1 MLFRELSG
9 PLFLDAVGFK
19 LSPFWLTVDETHLE
33 GLLVWRRL
41 QSYVAP
47 QNIFFHASNDSHL
60 RALDIFLRTPRVVNR
75 RCLFLTCRADTI
87 SSSLVKIVLKSMVAA
102 GCRHI
107 SFMHTSAPPLASSS
121 VRLPKILD
129 SPPSDLDIFWVES
142 HLAFSRNVISLTV
155 GVLRSSPL
163 TDLTLRNTGL
173 GRSTWVKLLSSL
185 SFPHLAH
192 LELDCTCPVKT
203 TLDFVRRHPSLR
215 RLQLHSCTNTTQ
227 NHARRYSSIDLP
239 SLNHLGGP
247 PGYVSAVA
255 RHLQNCAV
263 VRSLGLTFTDAHS
276 ASLLIPQLLDI
287 TCHFSNLSHLKVLF
301 QLSAGCIT
309 EEIFRSPVY
318 ERRVVRVTDVEITND
333 RGFGNADV
341 DPVVSG
347 F

>member
-1 MLFRELSG
+1 M
-9 PLFLDAVGFK
+9 
-19 LSPFWLTVDETHLE
+19 
-33 GLLVWRRL
+33 
-41 QSYVAP
+41 
-47 QNIFFHASNDSHL
+47 N
-60 RALDIFLRTPRVVNR
+60 
-75 RCLFLTCRADTI
+75 
-87 SSSLVKIVLKSMVAA
+87 
-102 GCRHI
+102 
-107 SFMHTSAPPLASSS
+107 TSAPPLASSS

-142 HLAFSRNVISLTV
+142 HLAFSHNVISFTI
-155 GVLRSSPL
+155 GVLHSWPL

-173 GRSTWVKLLSSL
+173 GCSTWVKLLSLL

-203 TLDFVRRHPSLR
+203 TLDFVRRHPSLC

-227 NHARRYSSIDLP
+227 NHVRQYSSIDLP
-239 SLNHLGGP
+239 SLDHLGGS

-255 RHLQNCAV
+255 SHLQNCAV

-287 TCHFSNLSHLKVLF
+287 THHFSNLSCLKVLL

-309 EEIFRSPVY
+309 EEIFCSPVY
-318 ERRVVRVTDVEITND
+318 DRCIVHVTDVKITND

-341 DPVVSG
+341 DPVMSG